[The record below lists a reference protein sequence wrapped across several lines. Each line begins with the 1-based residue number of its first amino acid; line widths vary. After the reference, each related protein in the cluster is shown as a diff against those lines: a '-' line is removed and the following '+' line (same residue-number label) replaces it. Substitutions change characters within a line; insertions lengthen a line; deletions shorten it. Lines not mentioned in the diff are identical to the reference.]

1 MISTEDAYKMTAE
14 KMKREAEPAQ
24 PEEQPKPTEE
34 VIEPESKTEPEKV
47 EEPKEE
53 PKPEAEEPKAEEK
66 PEETKPEPEE
76 QPKDDKPVE
85 SKDKDK
91 DNRPPS
97 QKYSHEDRVKHSFAK
112 EKERRK
118 TAEKENKALKARNEE
133 LQKELDKYKGLTLA
147 DFDNKVE
154 DYVDYKTHEQSL
166 KSELDANKKLIE
178 RSEAD
183 MEREESERR
192 VNLSFA
198 DEAEKAEYY
207 DLLET
212 RGEEFQ
218 NALKTYDKENVV
230 LQYLARCEQH
240 PKVLKALMED
250 SNALGYVFQDR
261 DPNARQARL
270 HSLAQYI
277 IEGKQSKRVE
287 EVPQQTKAP
296 EPPKPAPLPV
306 IGKQVTVNA
315 GRGAEPVHDR
325 AYWNNYLRQHPRG

>member
-24 PEEQPKPTEE
+24 PEEQPKQTEE

-85 SKDKDK
+85 SKD
-91 DNRPPS
+91 NRPPS

-118 TAEKENKALKARNEE
+118 NAEKENKALKARNEE

-147 DFDNKVE
+147 DFNNKVE

-198 DEAEKAEYY
+198 DESEKAEYY
-207 DLLET
+207 DLLEA

-277 IEGKQSKRVE
+277 IEGKQQSKQVE
-287 EVPQQTKAP
+287 EVPRQTKAP
-296 EPPKPAPLPV
+296 EPPQPKPAPLPV

-325 AYWNNYLRQHPRG
+325 EYWNNYLRQHPRG

>member
-24 PEEQPKPTEE
+24 PEEQPKQTEE

-47 EEPKEE
+47 EEPKGE

-66 PEETKPEPEE
+66 PEEPTPETE

-85 SKDKDK
+85 SKDK

-118 TAEKENKALKARNEE
+118 NAEKENKALKARNEE

-207 DLLET
+207 DLLEA

-277 IEGKQSKRVE
+277 IEGKQSKQVE
-287 EVPQQTKAP
+287 EVPRQTKAP
-296 EPPKPAPLPV
+296 EPPQPKPAPLPV

-325 AYWNNYLRQHPRG
+325 EYWNNYLRQHPRG

>member
-1 MISTEDAYKMTAE
+1 MISTEDAYKMTAD

-85 SKDKDK
+85 SK

-166 KSELDANKKLIE
+166 KSEMDANKKLIE

-198 DEAEKAEYY
+198 DEAEKEAYY

-277 IEGKQSKRVE
+277 IEGKQSKPKVE

>member
-24 PEEQPKPTEE
+24 PEEQPKQTEE

-47 EEPKEE
+47 EEPKDE

-85 SKDKDK
+85 SKD
-91 DNRPPS
+91 NRPPS

-118 TAEKENKALKARNEE
+118 NAEKENKALKARNEE

-147 DFDNKVE
+147 DFNNKVE

-207 DLLET
+207 DLLEA

-277 IEGKQSKRVE
+277 IEGKQQSKQVE
-287 EVPQQTKAP
+287 EVPRQTKAP

-325 AYWNNYLRQHPRG
+325 EYWNNYLRQHPRG

>member
-24 PEEQPKPTEE
+24 PEEQPKQTEE

-66 PEETKPEPEE
+66 PEEPKPEPE

-85 SKDKDK
+85 SKDK

-207 DLLET
+207 DLLEA

-277 IEGKQSKRVE
+277 IEGKQSKQVE
-287 EVPQQTKAP
+287 EVPRQTKAP